1 MSRVVSSHRQK
12 GAVIIT
18 VALVLLFLLG
28 FMGIA
33 LDFGHLFVVKTELQ
47 TAMDSCSLAAAQEL
61 DRQSDALGRA
71 TRAGKA
77 AGNLNKVNFQGAA
90 AAIVDEEITFSD
102 ALNGSYSHTFS
113 PGPVPSTPNAPT
125 PDRASCRG
133 FCRHSRHSA
142 ATTPMPET
150 GVSRR
155 LPWRPARRRRL
166 RVQFPVQLNPKTG
179 TSGPNYGYTPGEW
192 IPSLYDE
199 GTGSTDIAPGHFGW
213 ANLLDPSVGPTQS
226 AASTKSQLL
235 GNGTCNL
242 VLGKTVT
249 PGAKSAAALQWNS
262 RFGLYKHGGGA
273 PSIDDAMPDL
283 TGYSYTPT
291 NWPSMAS
298 AASDFLS
305 KRTTNRSYGDT
316 VDTISAGNTITGLG
330 ISNSYKDAD
339 MGTYAAGSRA
349 LATKGGDRRL
359 VLAPFVTSEKI
370 VVFGC
375 VLTSH
380 PIDGTHV
387 TVYLEYVGNASDPA
401 SPCASLGLAGGT
413 GGPLVPVLVQ

>member
-102 ALNGSYSHTFS
+102 TLNGSYSHTFS
-113 PGPVPSTPNAPT
+113 PATNAKYAKCTHTRSGIAAWLLPALAAFSGNNTYAGNRSVYALAVATRTPAQT
-125 PDRASCRG
+125 SC
-133 FCRHSRHSA
+133 A
-142 ATTPMPET
+142 I
-150 GVSRR
+150 
-155 LPWRPARRRRL
+155 
-166 RVQFPVQLNPKTG
+166 PVQLNPKTG
-179 TSGPNYGYTPGEW
+179 TTGPDYGYTPGEW

-199 GTGSTDIAPGHFGW
+199 GSGTSDIAPGHFGW
-213 ANLLDPSVGPTQS
+213 ANLLDPSAGPTQS
-226 AASTKSQLL
+226 AALTKSQLL

-242 VLGKTVT
+242 ILGKTVT
-249 PGAKSAAALQWNS
+249 PGSKSAAALQWNS
-262 RFGLYKHGGGA
+262 RFGIYKHGGGA
-273 PSIDDAMPDL
+273 PGIDDAMPDL

-291 NWPSMAS
+291 NWPSQAS
-298 AASDFLS
+298 AASDFLT
-305 KRTTNRSYGDT
+305 KRATNRSYGNT
-316 VDTISAGNTITGLG
+316 VDTISAGNAITGLG
-330 ISNSYKDAD
+330 ISNSYHDGD
-339 MGTYAAGSRA
+339 MGTYAAGPHS

-359 VLAPFVTSEKI
+359 VLAPFVVSEKI
-370 VVFGC
+370 VAFGC
-375 VLTSH
+375 VLMLH
-380 PIDGTHV
+380 PIDGSHV
-387 TVYLEYVGNASDPA
+387 TVYLEYVGNASDSA
-401 SPCASLGLAGGT
+401 SPCASLGLAGGI